1 MFDSAFV
8 TAARNRH
15 AEGVISYDEMMQCV
29 EGAQNREGM
38 VRARRQLMSDP
49 NMLGGFKDWDWEAIY
64 QWFIDYFIPAMKVI
78 LPIIIMMLD
87 TNPCPDED

>member
-38 VRARRQLMSDP
+38 VRARR
-49 NMLGGFKDWDWEAIY
+49 
-64 QWFIDYFIPAMKVI
+64 YFIPAMKVI